1 MFRLFIAFVTII
13 FIEIVGI
20 SFLKAAAIPLPK
32 PPESPLRPLR
42 HMSIRV
48 PPSSPVRRAE
58 EVKVKLP
65 RPSFLLS
72 WLHIDDQMFHL
83 YRSHFLSLIFNYQA
97 ISKVRSCR

>member
-1 MFRLFIAFVTII
+1 
-13 FIEIVGI
+13 
-20 SFLKAAAIPLPK
+20 
-32 PPESPLRPLR
+32 
-42 HMSIRV
+42 MSIRV

-97 ISKVRSCR
+97 ISKVRTCSLLYCRKQLSLDK